1 MPRDQA
7 TRWFKEVLPKMAD
20 LLLRLPFLL
29 ETHYQSSDETGLRLL
44 ESQQSGLVLLS
55 QVCSYSPRVKD
66 VLFFSL
72 SVCLKYVS
80 EIWYIVLFQEL
91 IAALLACSFF
101 CLFPDNDRGAND
113 LPFINFGHLFM
124 YVAIRSII
132 LTSFICNIVQLE
144 FLRDMKFKDI
154 ILCKLSSLLYVL
166 GLNV

>member
-66 VLFFSL
+66 VLFFL
-72 SVCLKYVS
+72 CQCVCNMCLKFD
-80 EIWYIVLFQEL
+80 ILFY
-91 IAALLACSFF
+91 SR
-101 CLFPDNDRGAND
+101 N
-113 LPFINFGHLFM
+113 
-124 YVAIRSII
+124 
-132 LTSFICNIVQLE
+132 
-144 FLRDMKFKDI
+144 
-154 ILCKLSSLLYVL
+154 
-166 GLNV
+166 